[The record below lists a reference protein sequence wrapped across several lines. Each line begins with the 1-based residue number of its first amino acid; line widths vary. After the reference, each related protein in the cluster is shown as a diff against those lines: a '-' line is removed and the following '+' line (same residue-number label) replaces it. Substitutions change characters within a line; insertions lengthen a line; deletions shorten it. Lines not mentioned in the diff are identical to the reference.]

1 MELLATA
8 GGASLILIV
17 LWDAFETVVLPRR
30 VSSRRFRLTRLFYR
44 ATWKPY
50 AAVSRRRRPGNPREN
65 FLSIFGPLSLIALL
79 ATWALTPLFNDRERW
94 SAELLEAHISFPV
107 LAFSPGERQG

>member
-30 VSSRRFRLTRLFYR
+30 VSRRFRLTRLFYR